1 MSWANLVKKT
11 IPISS
16 SSILTNSEN
25 NPQKVEAPHEPTSNH
40 SEVRRHSRIRLA
52 SLKECLDYRHSGSP
66 RANVYYSGISGKS
79 QTSLSDF
86 YRIYHRPLQWLY
98 KNRIQSWCQEMGT
111 QVPSLSSFIVLAWIF
126 SD

>member
-11 IPISS
+11 IPILS

-25 NPQKVEAPHEPTSNH
+25 KPQKVETSREEVSNH
-40 SEVRRHSRIRLA
+40 SETRQCSQIRLA
-52 SLKECLDYRHSGSP
+52 SLKECLDYRHSGNP

-79 QTSLSDF
+79 RMSLSNF
-86 YRIYHRPLQWLY
+86 YRLYQHQLQWLY

-111 QVPSLSSFIVLAWIF
+111 QSPSLSSFVVLAWIF